1 MIHCNPFY
9 IQLLFDTV
17 LKDMD
22 SYDLL
27 KLLVTPILL
36 LYVAY
41 RCFNL
46 TTNLHSIM
54 C

>member
-27 KLLVTPILL
+27 KLLVDTH
-36 LYVAY
+36 
-41 RCFNL
+41 L
-46 TTNLHSIM
+46 TTL
-54 C
+54 CDLPLL